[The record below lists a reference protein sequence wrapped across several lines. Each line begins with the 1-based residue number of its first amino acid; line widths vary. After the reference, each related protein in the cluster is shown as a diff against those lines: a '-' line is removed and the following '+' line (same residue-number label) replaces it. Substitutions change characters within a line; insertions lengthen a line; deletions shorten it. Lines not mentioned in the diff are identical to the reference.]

1 MKLITMFQAG
11 PALGAAAIALAGAG
25 GAQAQELGRLF
36 FTPEQR
42 AALDARRKARVPDKP
57 AATPVTESPVTR
69 VNGAVQRGSGKSTVW
84 VNGEMIAE
92 DLQPEGARVTPRG
105 PKPAS
110 VSIPEGENAPRRE
123 LRVGES
129 LDRGSGEVRDVI
141 GEGEIKI
148 GPRRAAAGKK

>member
-1 MKLITMFQAG
+1 MKPIAMTLS
-11 PALGAAAIALAGAG
+11 PIALVAVGIAMAGAG
-25 GAQAQELGRLF
+25 SAQAQELGRLF

-57 AATPVTESPVTR
+57 AAVAVTESPVTR

-84 VNGEMIAE
+84 VNGEMI
-92 DLQPEGARVTPRG
+92 PENAQADGARVVPLG
-105 PKPAS
+105 PNPGR
-110 VSIPEGENAPRRE
+110 VSIPAGDGPRRYD

-129 LDRGSGEVRDVI
+129 LNRGSGEVRDVI

-148 GPRRAAAGKK
+148 GPRRAAPGK

>member
-1 MKLITMFQAG
+1 MNLLRATLLGIAL
-11 PALGAAAIALAGAG
+11 ALGAA

-36 FTPEQR
+36 FTPDQR

-69 VNGAVQRGSGKSTVW
+69 IDGAVRRSGGKSTVW
-84 VNGEMIAE
+84 VNGETI
-92 DLQPEGARVTPRG
+92 PEGAQAG
-105 PKPAS
+105 GAQAAPKAS
-110 VSIPEGENAPRRE
+110 NSSRVSIPAGEGAQRYD

-141 GEGEIKI
+141 GEGAIKI
-148 GPRRAAAGKK
+148 EPRRAAPAK